1 MTQNDTIKKEQ
12 ERTTTAKKNF
22 LEALKK
28 SLGVITPACNLA
40 NIGRKTY
47 YRWIETDLEFYKEVK
62 DIENVSL
69 DFAESKLHELIND
82 GNCSATIFF
91 LKTKGKE
98 RGYIERVENVNSQK
112 DPFAEMSDDEIK
124 NRLNELRSKRDN

>member
-1 MTQNDTIKKEQ
+1 MTQKDTIKKEQ
-12 ERTTTAKKNF
+12 ERTKIAKKNF

-40 NIGRKTY
+40 GIGRKTY
-47 YRWIETDLEFYKEVK
+47 YRWIENDLNFYKECQ

-82 GNCSATIFF
+82 GNCSATIF
-91 LKTKGKE
+91 LLGT
-98 RGYIERVENVNSQK
+98 
-112 DPFAEMSDDEIK
+112 
-124 NRLNELRSKRDN
+124 